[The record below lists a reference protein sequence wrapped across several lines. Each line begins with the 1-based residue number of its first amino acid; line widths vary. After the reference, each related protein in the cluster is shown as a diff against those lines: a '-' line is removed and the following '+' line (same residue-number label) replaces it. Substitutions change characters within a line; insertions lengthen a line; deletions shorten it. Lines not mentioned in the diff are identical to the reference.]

1 MNPPP
6 KLPLPP
12 VLEAKLAAF
21 RRRVWII
28 KLAEGLLAALFGLAL
43 SFLIVFVLDRFM
55 ETPAWLRTMLMLS
68 SAAVL
73 GLGLPLK
80 WHRWVWQQ
88 RRLEDAARLLRH
100 TFPRLGDQLLGIVE
114 LAHQDAGTGRSE
126 RLVQAAMNQAA
137 DAVKDVSLDN
147 AVPQDSHRRWAWTAG
162 IACAVAVTAFA
173 LVPGAAWNALGR
185 WLTPWR
191 EIDRYT
197 FAKIEALPNKLVVPY
212 AEPVEVG
219 AILRTDTEWAPAS
232 GTARVQDQPKIVVK
246 EEHATYAFKLPPQKK
261 NAPLNLSI
269 GDVRKSIALVPT
281 PRPEMKKLQAQL
293 TLPDYL
299 GYQTQPVLEAR
310 NGSVSVLKD
319 AQVSFELSA
328 SRALATARMDS
339 KPQPIVQGAMKSL
352 PIPVA
357 ANAEYRFDWEDADR
371 LAAREPLT
379 LKVTAV
385 DDEQP
390 RIFARRDSQE
400 QVIIESEVV
409 TLDLE
414 ASDDFGIQRVG
425 LLWKGVVGESSLPT
439 AKGESISAA
448 GGNELRN
455 LTAKATFCAQ
465 RDGVPPQSIELRA
478 WAEDYKT
485 GHRALSPGIVL
496 HILSKDD
503 HALWMTEQFG
513 KWLQAARESYEQ
525 EQRLHETNRELRAL
539 KAEELGRPENR
550 RKLTQQAN
558 AESANSDRLE
568 RLNDAGK
575 KMIEQAARNDAF
587 DAQRLEQW
595 AQTLKQ
601 LKDIADK
608 KMPSVAD
615 LLKKSSSAQ
624 GQSSEQSGEPQ
635 KPSPSSDSKDAPK
648 VSQGEQSKGDSK
660 PQAMD
665 PNAQDQPKAP
675 SVADNEKSFFEQ
687 KPSDDSK
694 SGDPKKPG
702 SGKLGLPNTTL
713 DSPAE
718 KPNTKPRQA
727 QSDSPAQK
735 ELNKAIDE
743 QKELLTAFAK
753 VTDQLSNLLAGME
766 GSTFVKRLKA
776 ASKKQM
782 GIASTLNATTLQ
794 AFGLD
799 KKRVAQSEVQK
810 SNEVAVQQTEAST
823 VVRVIQS
830 DLDAYYQRKQDT
842 RFKNILDQMKK
853 TEVVAALSR
862 IGDEVRSNWSGRG
875 IAASEYWADML
886 DRWAEEMVAAAQ
898 AGESKESKPQ
908 DSLPPEVVLKVM
920 QVLFDEMKLRD
931 ETREAEAARPAL
943 DKKDY
948 FKRATGLALKQDDI
962 GRRTAEAVAEIS
974 KLPKAESFQ
983 KEMKLLM
990 KVTEVMKDAYVILD
1004 KPETGPTAIAAE
1016 TEAIELLL
1024 EARRQPPGGGG
1035 GGGGSNPGGGGGAAS
1050 ASSSAL
1056 ANIGPGSD
1064 ASGMIGERAAGQA
1077 TGKAG
1082 RELPEEFKTGLD
1094 AYFNT
1099 LEAGKK

>member
-1 MNPPP
+1 MRLIATPLR
-6 KLPLPP
+6 KIETLPDKMVVP
-12 VLEAKLAAF
+12 F
-21 RRRVWII
+21 
-28 KLAEGLLAALFGLAL
+28 AE
-43 SFLIVFVLDRFM
+43 
-55 ETPAWLRTMLMLS
+55 
-68 SAAVL
+68 
-73 GLGLPLK
+73 PLT
-80 WHRWVWQQ
+80 VG
-88 RRLEDAARLLRH
+88 ALLR
-100 TFPRLGDQLLGIVE
+100 
-114 LAHQDAGTGRSE
+114 
-126 RLVQAAMNQAA
+126 N
-137 DAVKDVSLDN
+137 
-147 AVPQDSHRRWAWTAG
+147 
-162 IACAVAVTAFA
+162 
-173 LVPGAAWNALGR
+173 
-185 WLTPWR
+185 
-191 EIDRYT
+191 
-197 FAKIEALPNKLVVPY
+197 
-212 AEPVEVG
+212 
-219 AILRTDTEWAPAS
+219 DTEWAPAE
-232 GTARVQDQPKIVVK
+232 GTAKLSGQRITAPQD
-246 EEHATYAFKLPPQKK
+246 HAGYLFKLPPQKQE
-261 NAPLNLSI
+261 APLKLSI
-269 GDVRKSIALVPT
+269 GDVRKDIAIKPL
-281 PRPEMKKLQAQL
+281 PRPEMKALQARL
-293 TLPDYL
+293 MLPNYL
-299 GYQTQPVLEAR
+299 GYQTQPVIEAR
-310 NGSVSVLKD
+310 SGVVSVLKG
-319 AQVSFELSA
+319 AHVSFQLSA
-328 SRALATARMDS
+328 NRPLAEAMMDQVPQPVAQGVMQS
-339 KPQPIVQGAMKSL
+339 KPVLVEADATHSF
-352 PIPVA
+352 
-357 ANAEYRFDWEDADR
+357 EWEDEYDLTAK
-371 LAAREPLT
+371 EPLS
-379 LKVTAV
+379 LKVLAV
-385 DDEQP
+385 EDQTP
-390 RIFARRDSQE
+390 RVFARRDSQE

-478 WAEDYKT
+478 WVEDYKA

-539 KAEELGRPENR
+539 KGDELDRPENR
-550 RKLTQQAN
+550 RKLAQQAN
-558 AESANSDRLE
+558 AEAANSDRLD

-601 LKDIADK
+601 LKNIADQ

-615 LLKKSSSAQ
+615 LLKKSASAQ
-624 GQSSEQSGEPQ
+624 GQSSEQASEPQ

-660 PQAMD
+660 PQVMD
-665 PNAQDQPKAP
+665 PNAKEQPKAP

-687 KPSDDSK
+687 KPDDNSK
-694 SGDPKKPG
+694 PGDPQKPG
-702 SGKLGLPNTTL
+702 GSKLGLPNTTL
-713 DSPAE
+713 GSPAE
-718 KPNTKPRQA
+718 KPDNKPQQA
-727 QSDSPAQK
+727 QNDSPAQK
-735 ELNKAIDE
+735 ELDKAIAE
-743 QKELLTAFAK
+743 QKDLLTAFAK

-782 GIASTLNATTLQ
+782 GIASSLNANTLL

-799 KKRVAQSEVQK
+799 KKRVAQQEAQK
-810 SNEVAVQQTEAST
+810 SIEVAAQQTEASQ

-830 DLDAYYQRKQDT
+830 DLDAYFQRKQDT

-853 TEVVAALSR
+853 TEVVAALAR

-898 AGESKESKPQ
+898 SGESKESQPQ

-962 GRRTAEAVAEIS
+962 GRRTFEAAAEIS
-974 KLPKAESFQ
+974 KLPKAQSFQ
-983 KEMKLLM
+983 KELKLLM
-990 KVTEVMKDAYVILD
+990 KVTEVMKDAYSILD

-1056 ANIGPGSD
+1056 ADIGPGSD
-1064 ASGMIGERAAGQA
+1064 ASATVGERATGQA

-1094 AYFNT
+1094 AYFNA